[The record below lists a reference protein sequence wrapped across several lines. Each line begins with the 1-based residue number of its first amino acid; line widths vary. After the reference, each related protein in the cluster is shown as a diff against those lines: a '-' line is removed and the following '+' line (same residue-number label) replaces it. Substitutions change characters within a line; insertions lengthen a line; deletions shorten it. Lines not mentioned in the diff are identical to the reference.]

1 MPGAIEFF
9 FDFSSPYGFVAST
22 LIDQIAERHG
32 REIEWRPFLIG
43 AVYKEHGGVPLEH
56 PLKRDYAIKDFLRTG
71 RFNGLT
77 DMQLPANFPASP
89 VPPSRVFYWIEG
101 QDKAKAAEFAKAAY
115 RKYWIDGRDTADPLV
130 AVGVAQGLG
139 YAPED
144 VMAGAQDDAVKG
156 RLRQETGDAMAR
168 GVFGSPYIIVDEEP
182 FWGGDRLA
190 HLDRWLETGGF

>member
-22 LIDQIAERHG
+22 LIDQIAGKHG
-32 REIEWRPFLIG
+32 REIAWRPFLIG

-101 QDKAKAAEFAKAAY
+101 QDKAKAADFAKAAY
-115 RKYWIDGRDTADPLV
+115 RKYWIDGCDTADPSV
-130 AVGVAQGLG
+130 AVGVAQDLG
-139 YAPED
+139 YAAED

-156 RLRQETGDAMAR
+156 RLRQETADAMAR
-168 GVFGSPYIIVDEEP
+168 GVFGSPYIIVEGEP
-182 FWGGDRLA
+182 FWGGDRFA
-190 HLDRWLETGGF
+190 QLDRWLETGGF